1 MTPETVLNIAAFAYG
16 LCIGSFLNVCIY
28 RLPAGVSI
36 VRPPSRCP
44 VCEQRIRWYDNI
56 PVLSWLW
63 LRRKCRHCDTP
74 IAFRY
79 PLVELLSGVFA
90 VVTMARFGP
99 GPASLV
105 YFVFIAAL
113 LVITFIDLDH
123 QIIPNVI
130 TLPGIPLCFLGALVV
145 PTMTWQDSLMGLAV
159 GGGGLYLVGWIY
171 YVLKGR
177 EGMGGGDIK
186 LLAMIGAM
194 TGLRGVVFTLFV
206 ASAVGTVA
214 GIVQMAAAR
223 LVDMERR
230 IPFGPFLAFGALT
243 YLFYGRQLILWYLGM
258 LS

>member
-1 MTPETVLNIAAFAYG
+1 MTPETLFNIAAFAYG
-16 LCIGSFLNVCIY
+16 LCIGSFLNVCIH
-28 RLPAGVSI
+28 RLPAAMSI
-36 VRPPSRCP
+36 VRPRSRCP
-44 VCEQRIRWYDNI
+44 VCGQSIRWYDNI

-63 LRRKCRHCDTP
+63 LRRKCRDCATP
-74 IAFRY
+74 IPWRY

-90 VVTMARFGP
+90 VITIARFGP

-105 YFVFIAAL
+105 YFCFIAAL

-123 QIIPNVI
+123 QIIPNAI

-145 PTMTWQDSLMGLAV
+145 PAMTWQDALMGLAV
-159 GGGGLYLVGWIY
+159 GGGGLYLVGWAY
-171 YVLKGR
+171 YLLKGK

-186 LLAMIGAM
+186 LLAMIGAL

-206 ASAVGTVA
+206 ASATGTVA
-214 GIVQMAAAR
+214 GLVQMAAAR

-230 IPFGPFLAFGALT
+230 IPFGPFLAFGAVI
-243 YLFYGRQLILWYLGM
+243 YLFYGRELILWYLRL